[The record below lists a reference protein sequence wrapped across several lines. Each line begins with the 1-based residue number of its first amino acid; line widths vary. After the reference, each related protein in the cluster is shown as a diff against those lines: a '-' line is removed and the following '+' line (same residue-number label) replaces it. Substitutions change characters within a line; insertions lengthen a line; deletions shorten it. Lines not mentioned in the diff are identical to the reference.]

1 LNCLI
6 CEEKKET
13 WANPILR
20 TEDGMNYAV
29 QGQKPHRGDNVYS
42 LGDEVEKSR
51 VAAATW
57 MINLVAG
64 ANAPPFYCLIYV
76 L

>member
-1 LNCLI
+1 
-6 CEEKKET
+6 
-13 WANPILR
+13 
-20 TEDGMNYAV
+20 MNYAV